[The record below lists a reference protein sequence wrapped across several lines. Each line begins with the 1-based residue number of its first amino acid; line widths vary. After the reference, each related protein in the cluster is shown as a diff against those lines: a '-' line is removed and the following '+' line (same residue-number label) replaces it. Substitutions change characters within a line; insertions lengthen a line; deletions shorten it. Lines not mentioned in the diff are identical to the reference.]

1 MSCGDP
7 HATDCREVIEKVYV
21 YLDGEAQEP
30 DRAKIRQHLEE
41 CGPCLRQYGL
51 EAEVKTLVNRCCGGE
66 PAPEGLRDRLIVRL
80 REVRV
85 EIGSVERRAD

>member
-7 HATDCREVIEKVYV
+7 HATDCREVIEKVYI
-21 YLDGEAQEP
+21 YLDGEAQAH
-30 DRAKIRQHLEE
+30 DRSVIRRHLEE

-51 EAEVKTLVNRCCGGE
+51 EQEVKALVGRCCGGD
-66 PAPEGLRDRLIVRL
+66 PAPEGLRDRLILRL

-85 EIGSVERRAD
+85 EISTLESRAD